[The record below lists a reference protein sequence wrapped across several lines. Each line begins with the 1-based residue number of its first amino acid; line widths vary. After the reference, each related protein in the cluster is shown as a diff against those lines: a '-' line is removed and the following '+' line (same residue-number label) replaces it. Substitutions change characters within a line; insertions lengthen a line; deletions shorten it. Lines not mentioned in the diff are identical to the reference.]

1 MKSSVFYCTI
11 ALLLSA
17 TYTHSTTDSF
27 GFNGTVSEQRY
38 RSLIE
43 ELRCL
48 VCQNESLAGS
58 NAELAGD
65 LRKEVYQMMAQGQSD
80 KQIIDFLVTRY
91 GDFVLYNPPVK
102 PSTYVLWFS
111 PSVLFIIAGLALY
124 RSVRRRSRT
133 AETQLTSEEQ
143 ARLEQILDETPTGR
157 DER

>member
-1 MKSSVFYCTI
+1 MKSSVFYVAI
-11 ALLLSA
+11 ALLFSA
-17 TYTHSTTDSF
+17 PYAYSITESF
-27 GFNGTVSEQRY
+27 DFSGTVSEQRY

-48 VCQNESLAGS
+48 VCQNESLSGS

-102 PSTYVLWFS
+102 PSTYLLWFS
-111 PSVLFIIAGLALY
+111 PFILFIIAGLALY

-133 AETQLTSEEQ
+133 AETQLTDEEQ
-143 ARLEQILDETPTGR
+143 ARLEQILGETPAGR

>member
-1 MKSSVFYCTI
+1 MKSSVFYLVI
-11 ALLLSA
+11 ALLLSTTNA
-17 TYTHSTTDSF
+17 HSTTESF
-27 GFNGTVSEQRY
+27 DFSGTISEQRY

-65 LRKEVYQMMAQGQSD
+65 LRKEVYQMMAQGQND
-80 KQIIDFLVTRY
+80 EQIIEFLVTRY

-102 PSTYVLWFS
+102 PSTYLLWFS
-111 PSVLFIIAGLALY
+111 PFILFIVAGLALY

-133 AETQLTSEEQ
+133 AETQLTTEEQ
-143 ARLEQILDETPTGR
+143 ARLKQILGETPAGR